1 VATRAVPLATSSLIV
16 LTGQAIPKTAPP
28 SRPQGQ
34 APLPGTGSGPRTPP
48 TPAKC
53 HRSQAAK
60 AKGPM
65 KAANRPRIT
74 NGLVLNVTMR
84 WVLPVAS
91 QPYTLGDGGLSQ
103 RPWGAWCRLRC
114 GWNLARRVLRSPEGI
129 VSGCEVNWL
138 IDGLCCERLPAKADF
153 VAAGHAIRA
162 KTARLKQL
170 RLAKE
175 ATDKNAEAKQV
186 TKTKE
191 RPT

>member
-1 VATRAVPLATSSLIV
+1 MADKEKDKGDKADKAERA
-16 LTGQAIPKTAPP
+16 
-28 SRPQGQ
+28 
-34 APLPGTGSGPRTPP
+34 
-48 TPAKC
+48 AKVDKSPEAAA
-53 HRSQAAK
+53 RAEKAQAAK

-114 GWNLARRVLRSPEGI
+114 GWNLTRRVLRSHEGI

-138 IDGLCCERLPAKADF
+138 IDGLCGERLPAIDF
-153 VAAGHAIRA
+153 AHID
-162 KTARLKQL
+162 
-170 RLAKE
+170 LA
-175 ATDKNAEAKQV
+175 
-186 TKTKE
+186 
-191 RPT
+191 